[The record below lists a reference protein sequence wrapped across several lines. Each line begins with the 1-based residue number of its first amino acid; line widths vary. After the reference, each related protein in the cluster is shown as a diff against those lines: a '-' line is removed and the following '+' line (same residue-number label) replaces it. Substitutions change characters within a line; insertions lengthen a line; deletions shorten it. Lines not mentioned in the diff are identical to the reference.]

1 MVVLLSLGAALGYA
15 ISSVLQQR
23 AAASQP
29 AGYAMRATLIV
40 RLLRRPLWL
49 AGKAVDIV
57 ATILQAIAIH
67 LGSLI
72 VVEPLLASGL
82 LFALPLGAAVAGTR
96 LGRQDWQGA
105 LALTAGLAVFTV
117 AAPDTG
123 GRAAAPIGTW
133 CVLGV
138 VVAVAGWALVTL
150 AHRGLKRH
158 RAALLATV
166 GGLLYACTAALT
178 KPVTKAWTAG
188 LSRLVTTWELYA
200 LLAVSLV
207 AVVLVQTAFQIGS
220 VASSLPALSAV
231 EPVAGAAIGV
241 AVFREH
247 LTSSPAGMAPLV
259 IGLIA
264 ALAGIICLARSPL
277 AALAG
282 DIEMDRQVGGGLA
295 DIDLIA
301 AGDGLEASEESL
313 E

>member
-29 AGYAMRATLIV
+29 AGHGMRATLII

-96 LGRQDWQGA
+96 LRRQDWQGA
-105 LALTAGLAVFTV
+105 LVLTAGLALFTV

-123 GRAAAPIGTW
+123 GRAGAPIGTW
-133 CVLGV
+133 CLLGA
-138 VVAVAGWALVTL
+138 VVAVAGSGLVAL
-150 AHRGLKRH
+150 AHRQFQRH
-158 RAALLATV
+158 RAALLAAS

-178 KPVTKAWTAG
+178 KPVTKAWTTG
-188 LSRLVTTWELYA
+188 LSRLITSWQLYA
-200 LLAVSLV
+200 LFAVSLV

-220 VASSLPALSAV
+220 IANSLPALSAV
-231 EPVAGAAIGV
+231 EPVAGAIIGV

-247 LTSSPAGMAPLV
+247 LTSSPAGLLPLV

-264 ALAGIICLARSPL
+264 TLTGIICLARSPL
-277 AALAG
+277 SGLAG
-282 DIEMDRQVGGGLA
+282 DVKMDGQVGGGLA
-295 DIDLIA
+295 DIDLIV
-301 AGDGLEASEESL
+301 AGDGSEASEERL